1 MAAKDDLGRAGET
14 RAAEH
19 LTLTGYR
26 VVDRNWRC
34 AEGELDLVAVCDR
47 EVVVVEV
54 KTRRGDDF
62 GDPLEAVDDRKR
74 ARLWRLAHR
83 WKREHPAIAAGRAL
97 RLDAIGIT
105 GPDPRCGR
113 LVHLQDL
120 R

>member
-19 LTLTGYR
+19 LTRNGYR

-34 AEGELDLVAVCDR
+34 SEGELDLVAVSDR

-54 KTRRGDDF
+54 KTRRGDGY
-62 GDPLEAVDDRKR
+62 GDPLEAVDDRKLT
-74 ARLWRLAHR
+74 RLWRLAQHWR
-83 WKREHPAIAAGRAL
+83 REHADLAAGRML

-105 GPDPRCGR
+105 GSDPRCGR
-113 LVHLQDL
+113 LVHLQDI